1 MSPASNSAHQT
12 HEQIT
17 EKEQPPTPFYHRP
30 LSMGPWHGITDF
42 VLFCFVFMSV
52 RTTKSWNDQRKS
64 DLHRRFTKF
73 PPTWFPWALEMNRT
87 WFYCLAFVSWLYSF
101 QNSNELTGNCFFLT
115 DWLVVGSFPFKIGF
129 DGSTGIRRPEN
140 EFSQKD
146 YEGFLPSCLLELF
159 LFCVASN
166 GFFSGRRVAFWRPQ
180 VNFLSRAGKR
190 GVSGRVFR
198 ANSYFRCH
206 WQSFN
211 RHYAVAAVAL
221 ACVCLCVRVCVR
233 VCVCVCVCARHT
245 HTDRRTETYHRART
259 LCEPP

>member
-1 MSPASNSAHQT
+1 MCGNCAAIGRRRAGSSGATGTDLNGALIGPLGHADSHVTRQQQRAPNTRTNNRKRAT
-12 HEQIT
+12 PNAVL
-17 EKEQPPTPFYHRP
+17 PPSTFYGSLTRHYRFC
-30 LSMGPWHGITDF
+30 F
-42 VLFCFVFMSV
+42 VLFCFYVGKDDKKLKRSEKERPSPSFHQVSSNLVSMGFGNESNLILLFGFRFMVVFLSEF
-52 RTTKSWNDQRKS
+52 QR
-64 DLHRRFTKF
+64 
-73 PPTWFPWALEMNRT
+73 ANR
-87 WFYCLAFVSWLYSF
+87 
-101 QNSNELTGNCFFLT
+101 ELFFLT

-206 WQSFN
+206 
-211 RHYAVAAVAL
+211 
-221 ACVCLCVRVCVR
+221 
-233 VCVCVCVCARHT
+233 
-245 HTDRRTETYHRART
+245 
-259 LCEPP
+259 